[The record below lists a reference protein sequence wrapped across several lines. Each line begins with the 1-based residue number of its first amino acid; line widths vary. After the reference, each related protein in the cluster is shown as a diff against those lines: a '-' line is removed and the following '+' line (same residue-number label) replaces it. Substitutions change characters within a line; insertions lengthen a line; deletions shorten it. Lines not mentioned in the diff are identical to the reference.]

1 MRIKTTGG
9 YVEGFEENGL
19 QNFLG
24 IPYAR
29 AERFQAPREISWEGV
44 FRADHFGKKAV
55 QPHAVEETES
65 GPGGREEYGED
76 CLNLNIYVPAQAARE
91 ARREGRRLPVA
102 VYIHGGAFQNGS
114 NRDRSGK
121 QVIRDHR
128 FIYVSI
134 NYRLGVLGYLYLG
147 AVLGETYR
155 GTGNNGTLDQLAALR
170 WIYDNIGEFGGDC
183 SRITVFGESAG
194 AKTLGALLL
203 RPEMKTCCSQVLM
216 ASGAYQCIREEET
229 AAAVADSFFSLAGL
243 KNEEDILTMD
253 VDNLLA
259 VQARLVDNPGNTCTF
274 GPVADGITIPL
285 DWREALRSGRY
296 WSGKAIVGSCR
307 HEMVFRRLGDPD
319 FVSHCPAIA
328 RALFGQNAEIAI
340 EEFEEFDAGDRQAE
354 SGLSLRRALKWE
366 QLLSDY
372 MYRTYSRRLAELL
385 AENGSQVWYYS
396 MDFGTAAHV
405 LDQAAAFD
413 GAWQDD
419 ALFPGIALEERR
431 KTAEIIYE
439 SYVRFFETGD
449 PNWEGLPEW
458 KPLGAAR
465 EKMVWDSRIHTE
477 PLTEEETL
485 DCFPDEVFRL
495 RRSPDRAAAFG
506 KTAEPRL
513 RPVSDAVTEEA
524 TGKVSHEVSD
534 TATDTA
540 TDTVSLKVSD
550 TATDIL
556 ARIKACGEVFWINPG
571 RVSFAEAKNSLD
583 FTMADIEDAQARLL
597 RFAPFLAGCFPELKK
612 TGGIIESP
620 LQDIPAMAESLWE
633 GCGADME
640 EPIRHGRMLIKLDSG
655 LAVAGSVKARGGIYE
670 VLAATEELALKA
682 GLLKETDDYSILLK
696 HRDFFSR
703 YTMQVGSTGNLG
715 LSIGI
720 MSAAIGYRAV
730 VHMSSDARQWKKDL
744 LRSKGVIVK
753 EYDGDY
759 GAAVKEGR
767 ALSDADENSYFVDD
781 EHSSRLF
788 LGYAVAALRLKKQ
801 LADKQIPV
809 DDAHPL
815 FVYLPCG
822 VGGAPGGITL
832 GLKYVFGDAV
842 HCFFAEP
849 VQSPCMLLGMAT
861 GKGDRICVQD
871 FGLSGKT
878 LADGL
883 AVGRPS
889 ALAARN
895 MRPLLDGI
903 YTVQDER
910 LPGWMRQLNKTEGL
924 IIEPSACACLGGP
937 EILAGEQ
944 GRAWLKQQGLYEKA
958 ARAAHIAWATGG
970 GLMPEEIIT
979 EYLNL

>member
-1 MRIKTTGG
+1 MKIKTTGG

-29 AERFQAPREISWEGV
+29 AERFRAPGKISWEGV
-44 FRADHFGKKAV
+44 FAADHFGKKAV
-55 QPHAVEETES
+55 QSHPAEETGLGS
-65 GPGGREEYGED
+65 GGREEYGED
-76 CLNLNIYVPAQAARE
+76 CLNLNIYVPVQAARE
-91 ARREGRRLPVA
+91 ACREGRRLPVA

-121 QVIRDHR
+121 QVIRDHG

-147 AVLGETYR
+147 AVLGEAYR

-170 WIYDNIGEFGGDC
+170 WIYDNIGEFGGDR

-203 RPEMKTCCSQVLM
+203 RPEMKTYCSQVLM

-229 AAAVADSFFSLAGL
+229 AAAVADSFFTLAGL
-243 KNEEDILTMD
+243 RKTEDILTMD

-259 VQARLVDNPGNTCTF
+259 VQERLVDNPGNTCTF
-274 GPVADGITIPL
+274 GPVADGITVL
-285 DWREALRSGRY
+285 ADWREALRSGRY

-319 FVSHCPAIA
+319 FISHCPDIA

-340 EEFEEFDAGDRQAE
+340 KEFEEFDAGEIRREKEAGEIQTADGPGEGRE
-354 SGLSLRRALKWE
+354 DSGLSLRRALKWE

-385 AENGSQVWYYS
+385 AENGSRVWYYS
-396 MDFGTAAHV
+396 MDFGTASHV

-413 GAWQDD
+413 GAWRDD
-419 ALFPGIALEERR
+419 ALFPGIAMEERR
-431 KTAEIIYE
+431 RTAEIIYE

-449 PNWEGLPEW
+449 PNWEGIPEW

-485 DCFPDEVFRL
+485 NRFPDEVFRL
-495 RRSPDRAAAFG
+495 RRFPDRAAA
-506 KTAEPRL
+506 
-513 RPVSDAVTEEA
+513 
-524 TGKVSHEVSD
+524 TGE
-534 TATDTA
+534 
-540 TDTVSLKVSD
+540 
-550 TATDIL
+550 TDII
-556 ARIKACGEVFWINPG
+556 ARVKARREAFWINPG
-571 RVSFAEAKNSLD
+571 RVSFAEAKKSLD

-597 RFAPFLAGCFPELKK
+597 RFAPFLAGCFPELQK

-633 GCGADME
+633 SCGADKE
-640 EPIRHGRMLIKLDSG
+640 GPLRHGRVLMKLDSE

-682 GLLKETDDYSILLK
+682 GLLKETDDYSVLLK

-720 MSAAIGYRAV
+720 MSAAIGYRTV

-744 LRSKGVIVK
+744 LRSKGVTVK
-753 EYDGDY
+753 EYEGDY

-788 LGYAVAALRLKKQ
+788 LGYAAAALRLKKQ

-822 VGGAPGGITL
+822 VGGAPGGIAL
-832 GLKYVFGDAV
+832 GLKYVFADAV

-849 VQSPCMLLGMAT
+849 VESPCMLLGMAT
-861 GKGDRICVQD
+861 GKGDGICVQD

-889 ALAARN
+889 ALVARN

-910 LPGWMRQLNKTEGL
+910 LPLWMRRLYETEGL
-924 IIEPSACACLGGP
+924 VIEPSACACLGGP
-937 EILAGEQ
+937 EILAGER
-944 GRAWLKQQGLYEKA
+944 GRAWLRQQGLYGKTA
-958 ARAAHIAWATGG
+958 QAAHIVWATGG
-970 GLMPEEIIT
+970 GLMPEEIVS
-979 EYLNL
+979 EYLKLSK

>member
-29 AERFQAPREISWEGV
+29 AERFQAPREINWEGV
-44 FRADHFGKKAV
+44 FQADAFGKKAV
-55 QPHAVEETES
+55 QSHPAQETQAGWE
-65 GPGGREEYGED
+65 GRKEYGED
-76 CLNLNIYVPAQAARE
+76 CLNLNIYVPARAALK
-91 ARREGRRLPVA
+91 ARREGRGLPVA

-121 QVIRDHR
+121 QIIRDHS

-147 AVLGETYR
+147 AALGEEYR

-170 WIYDNIGEFGGDC
+170 WIYDNIGEFGGDR

-203 RPEMKTCCSQVLM
+203 RPELKTCCSQVLM

-243 KNEEDILTMD
+243 KRPEDILTMD

-259 VQARLVDNPGNTCTF
+259 VQERLVDNPGNTCTF
-274 GPVADGITIPL
+274 GPVADGITVPM
-285 DWREALRSGRY
+285 DWREALRSGRH

-319 FVSHCPAIA
+319 FTAHCPAIA

-340 EEFEEFDAGDRQAE
+340 EEFEEFDAGERQEE
-354 SGLSLRRALKWE
+354 SGSALRRALKWE

-385 AENGSQVWYYS
+385 AKNGSQVWYYS
-396 MDFGTAAHV
+396 MDFGTASHV
-405 LDQAAAFD
+405 LDQSAAFD
-413 GAWQDD
+413 GAWRDD

-449 PNWEGLPEW
+449 PNWEGIPEW
-458 KPLGAAR
+458 KPLGDER
-465 EKMVWDSRIHTE
+465 EKMVWDGRIHTE

-485 DCFPDEVFRL
+485 NRFPDEVFRL
-495 RRSPDRAAAFG
+495 QRSPDHAVSTKETVDPQPQAVPDAAM
-506 KTAEPRL
+506 
-513 RPVSDAVTEEA
+513 EEA
-524 TGKVSHEVSD
+524 SD
-534 TATDTA
+534 IIARVTAQREA
-540 TDTVSLKVSD
+540 
-550 TATDIL
+550 
-556 ARIKACGEVFWINPG
+556 FWINPH
-571 RVSFAEAKNSLD
+571 RVSFAKAKESLD
-583 FTMADIEDAQARLL
+583 FTMADIEEAQARLL
-597 RFAPFLAGCFPELKK
+597 RFAPFLEGCFPELQK

-633 GCGADME
+633 GCGAGE
-640 EPIRHGRMLIKLDSG
+640 GEPLRHGRMLMKLDSE

-682 GLLKETDDYSILLK
+682 GLLKETDDYSVLLK
-696 HRDFFSR
+696 HRDFFSH

-753 EYDGDY
+753 EYEGDY

-788 LGYAVAALRLKKQ
+788 LGYAAAALRLKKQ
-801 LADKQIPV
+801 LADKLILV
-809 DDAHPL
+809 DGDHPL

-861 GKGDRICVQD
+861 GKGDQVCVQD

-889 ALAARN
+889 ELVARN

-903 YTVQDER
+903 YTVQDEC
-910 LPGWMRQLNKTEGL
+910 LPGWMQRLNETEGV

-937 EILAGEQ
+937 KILAGEQ
-944 GRAWLKQQGLYEKA
+944 GRAWLKQQGLYEKTA
-958 ARAAHIAWATGG
+958 QATHIVWATGG

-979 EYLNL
+979 EYLNLSK